1 MARGQSMFER
11 SRSKASREAYKTAK
25 AVQAEAFGSQAK
37 THPAFE
43 DPEHKIDA
51 ATDARRQDLLASI
64 YTYNPSETIFEIG
77 VRGQQAT
84 TVLMKQR
91 RQTIAQHRA
100 RSKPKA
106 NEDDGSKE
114 DTEITPAVC
123 LTTRAVS

>member
-1 MARGQSMFER
+1 MFER

-84 TVLMKQR
+84 TVLINIVHDQSPRQMRTMDR
-91 RQTIAQHRA
+91 RKILRLLLLY
-100 RSKPKA
+100 
-106 NEDDGSKE
+106 
-114 DTEITPAVC
+114 V
-123 LTTRAVS
+123 